1 MTDDL
6 RKLAEIQGRVGTH
19 DATCPLA
26 VIPHDWTDHS
36 SLPLCDC
43 GNRDRVCL
51 LDRIAALEMRL
62 KALVEIGPPEDYEY
76 GNWGCCNIGHK
87 GWMANR
93 HSPDCPWAYAKAAL
107 AAAEKGKETR

>member
-43 GNRDRVCL
+43 GNRDRVRL
-51 LDRIAALEMRL
+51 LDRIAALEQALLFERQKLGGLLQDVLSIVAMYQTSGGMHPRVRQAL
-62 KALVEIGPPEDYEY
+62 EESCARADLATVEKA
-76 GNWGCCNIGHK
+76 
-87 GWMANR
+87 
-93 HSPDCPWAYAKAAL
+93 
-107 AAAEKGKETR
+107 